1 MYNSS
6 MYSKIQKAKL
16 YAEEKDRIDFDTFK
30 VTIRGDNSTHTVE
43 YNDGSWGCTCEF
55 FALNNV
61 CSHTMT
67 MEHVLEGMITLQEA
81 QPQE

>member
-16 YAEEKDRIDFDTFK
+16 YAEEKDRISFDAFK
-30 VTIRGDNSTHTVE
+30 VTIRGDNSTHNVE
-43 YNDGSWGCTCEF
+43 YDDGKWGCTCEF

-61 CSHTMT
+61 CSHTMA
-67 MEHVLEGMITLQEA
+67 MENILDSMIVKKEA
-81 QPQE
+81 QAQE